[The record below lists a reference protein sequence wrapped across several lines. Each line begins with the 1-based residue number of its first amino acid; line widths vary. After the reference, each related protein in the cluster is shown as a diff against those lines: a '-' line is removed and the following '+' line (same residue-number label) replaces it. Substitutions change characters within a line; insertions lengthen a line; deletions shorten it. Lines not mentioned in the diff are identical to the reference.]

1 MLGFTGFFLLGCL
14 WHPMEWK
21 GQNSGRLI
29 QKALRVP
36 LLLQWGQFLREGDG
50 SSQVVWQTGLEVDLE
65 PINAKLL
72 RGDIGLISMP
82 NDYLNRLP
90 VFDEVIS
97 LCGSCKNNALSQS
110 PREKLQP
117 LARWRIF
124 TTRTEFISWGLN
136 NKSLNKKACNTMKDS
151 GRNRL
156 VKWRH
161 LANGLS
167 GSPCVWKV
175 CRSPR
180 QIETYSLTMD
190 S

>member
-1 MLGFTGFFLLGCL
+1 MGPIFAGRGRVI
-14 WHPMEWK
+14 
-21 GQNSGRLI
+21 SGRLPN
-29 QKALRVP
+29 R
-36 LLLQWGQFLREGDG
+36 FG
-50 SSQVVWQTGLEVDLE
+50 SRFGT
-65 PINAKLL
+65 NAKLL
-72 RGDIGLISMP
+72 REDIGLISMP

-90 VFDEVIS
+90 VFDEVFS

-161 LANGLS
+161 LVNGLS